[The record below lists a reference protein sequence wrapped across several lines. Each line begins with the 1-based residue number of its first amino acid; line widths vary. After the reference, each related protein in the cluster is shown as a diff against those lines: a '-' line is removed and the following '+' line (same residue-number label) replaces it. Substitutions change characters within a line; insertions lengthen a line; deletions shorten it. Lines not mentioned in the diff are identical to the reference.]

1 MSRARTPL
9 LAARLL
15 QQCSGS
21 ACRAALDSA
30 WSAALLNDVLAQS
43 ALLCCGAAAR
53 PATVDPVLPLRG
65 QLQQVKHIGGCT
77 PEREARTARLQHL
90 CNLVLLTQA
99 HKLTSNLML
108 AVWLQSSC
116 DGELA
121 TGTCRWKRKYFFKY
135 SASL

>member
-1 MSRARTPL
+1 MCNCGAWARCGMSRARTPL

-53 PATVDPVLPLRG
+53 PAPVDSLFSLQG
-65 QLQQVKHIGGCT
+65 QLQLVGHSKG
-77 PEREARTARLQHL
+77 AR
-90 CNLVLLTQA
+90 
-99 HKLTSNLML
+99 
-108 AVWLQSSC
+108 QSSRLNGKRLPAAHVQTLC
-116 DGELA
+116 CVI
-121 TGTCRWKRKYFFKY
+121 TG
-135 SASL
+135 SQADE

>member
-43 ALLCCGAAAR
+43 ALLCCSAAAR
-53 PATVDPVLPLRG
+53 PAMVEPLFFCYWDNCCRASTLG
-65 QLQQVKHIGGCT
+65 YARQL
-77 PEREARTARLQHL
+77 L
-90 CNLVLLTQA
+90 CL
-99 HKLTSNLML
+99 
-108 AVWLQSSC
+108 
-116 DGELA
+116 
-121 TGTCRWKRKYFFKY
+121 RWKREYNARSTYAILCCLYTGSKADEQPAACCEAAEVLAVR
-135 SASL
+135 SWRQGPAV